1 MARLFW
7 ISFLL
12 AGALYATMGLWSGPY
27 LLEEADGLPMF
38 DLRPL
43 GYTYDE
49 ARAYLDALSDE
60 GRVFYLTVQQRLDMA
75 FPGLLALSFVAAF
88 QWLLR
93 GSMRWGL
100 SAVAVLSAGADYLEN
115 MRVHGLLIADTVTEQ
130 MVADASLA
138 TLIKSVSVTVCFTA
152 LLVLFARAVWNRR

>member
-12 AGALYATMGLWSGPY
+12 AGALYATMGLWSSPY